1 MMAFVLIAL
10 IAGAASALMFASII
24 SGALIS
30 LVLFYLAP
38 LPLMV
43 AAIGWGPLCASLGG
57 IAAAIGLGALFGLP
71 YCIAFALTVALPA
84 WWLGHLVLLSRPV
97 GKVAV
102 GHVAPDATAPAEPEL
117 EWYPVGRILLWLAG
131 FATLTTIAA
140 LLTLGTDAETIIG
153 TLRRGLMRLL
163 RATDPQSSGEA
174 GQFVDAL
181 VRIAP
186 AGATVIA
193 MMTLTL
199 NLWLSAKV
207 TATSGRLRRPWPDMR
222 SAELP
227 PMTLVA
233 LCIALA
239 FCFTGGL
246 LAIVAQITAAA
257 LMMGYAVTGF
267 AVLHTLTLALKS
279 RTFWLGSAY
288 AAVVV
293 FGWPVIAM
301 VILGLA
307 DAVFGFRE
315 RFLRSRQ
322 PPPLPTP

>member
-71 YCIAFALTVALPA
+71 YCIAFAVTVALPA
-84 WWLGHLVLLSRPV
+84 WWLGHLVLLSRP
-97 GKVAV
+97 AE
-102 GHVAPDATAPAEPEL
+102 HVAPDASTEPPAEL

-140 LLTLGTDAETIIG
+140 LLTLGTDAETILG

-163 RATDPQSSGEA
+163 RATDPQTSGEA
-174 GQFVDAL
+174 SQFVDAL

-186 AGATVIA
+186 AGATIIA

-207 TATSGRLRRPWPDMR
+207 TATSGRLRRPWPDMMT
-222 SAELP
+222 AELP

-257 LMMGYAVTGF
+257 LMMGYALTGF

-279 RTFWLGSAY
+279 RTFWLGSTY
-288 AAVVV
+288 VVVVV